1 MNLDELSE
9 RLPAVDRFQNA
20 DVYGYEDDT
29 SISLTV
35 AEAAIRACLD
45 EINRL
50 EEFIDKLADFA
61 AASVEA
67 GSGYICETEKWEW
80 VARQYELFCASHS
93 WLPTTSYLIEQFE
106 ARRGY
111 DETFKNIEES
121 LEEPAQY
128 RKQTTPKFE
137 E

>member
-1 MNLDELSE
+1 MNLDELAE
-9 RLPAVDRFQNA
+9 RLPAVDHFQNA
-20 DVYGYEDDT
+20 DALDYEDGDR
-29 SISLTV
+29 ISLAV

-45 EINRL
+45 EINHL
-50 EEFIDKLADFA
+50 EEFTDKLADFA

-67 GSGYICETEKWEW
+67 GSGYMCEIEKWEW
-80 VARQYELFCASHS
+80 VARQYELFCASHA
-93 WLPTTSYLIEQFE
+93 WLPTISYLIEQFE
-106 ARRGY
+106 AIRGN

-128 RKQTTPKFE
+128 HKQTTPKFE

>member
-1 MNLDELSE
+1 MNFEELAE
-9 RLPAVDRFQNA
+9 RLPAVDRFQSA
-20 DVYGYEDDT
+20 DIDGYEDDA
-29 SISLTV
+29 SVSLVV

-50 EEFIDKLADFA
+50 EEFTDKLADFA

-67 GSGYICETEKWEW
+67 GSGYICEAEKWEW
-80 VARQYELFCASHS
+80 VARQYEVFCVSHS
-93 WLPTTSYLIEQFE
+93 WLPTISYLIEQFE
-106 ARRGY
+106 AIRGY